1 MKLSTKRRKKEKSKL
16 AVVEGRR
23 KRRSKHLFRRR
34 FESKKAHSNQP
45 TVWTTTEKYAD
56 FGMRWKRLYVLCSR
70 LGHQARGP
78 TLALLRSLPQRCH
91 FNSVCHQVLR
101 KFIDLLTRPK
111 VTAEGA
117 HRRLSPP
124 PGRQLVHSRHPGP
137 VREREPRIIHHSQEH
152 PHARHRLG
160 MGRTTRTIGTTPTP
174 ACHRYHRF
182 PSTIDRCRWFRS
194 LVAYPPLLV

>member
-1 MKLSTKRRKKEKSKL
+1 MSEKIQALQASMKLSTKRRKKEKSKL
-16 AVVEGRR
+16 AVVAERR

-34 FESKKAHSNQP
+34 FERKKAHSNQP

-101 KFIDLLTRPK
+101 KFIGEFIALFTYFPGGFPVCWIMSLFVYGITVYLLIKKKLEFWQKKITK
-111 VTAEGA
+111 QKTKFG
-117 HRRLSPP
+117 
-124 PGRQLVHSRHPGP
+124 
-137 VREREPRIIHHSQEH
+137 
-152 PHARHRLG
+152 
-160 MGRTTRTIGTTPTP
+160 TIYLPNM
-174 ACHRYHRF
+174 
-182 PSTIDRCRWFRS
+182 
-194 LVAYPPLLV
+194 

>member
-16 AVVEGRR
+16 AVVVGRR

-101 KFIDLLTRPK
+101 KFIGEFIALFTYFPGGFQCVELFLNPLMTLL
-111 VTAEGA
+111 
-117 HRRLSPP
+117 
-124 PGRQLVHSRHPGP
+124 
-137 VREREPRIIHHSQEH
+137 IIY
-152 PHARHRLG
+152 L
-160 MGRTTRTIGTTPTP
+160 
-174 ACHRYHRF
+174 F
-182 PSTIDRCRWFRS
+182 
-194 LVAYPPLLV
+194 

>member
-1 MKLSTKRRKKEKSKL
+1 MKLSTKRRKKKKEKQQLASK
-16 AVVEGRR
+16 
-23 KRRSKHLFRRR
+23 RSKRSFRRR
-34 FESKKAHSNQP
+34 SEKGQSIQP
-45 TVWTTTEKYAD
+45 TTVWTTTEKYAD

-124 PGRQLVHSRHPGP
+124 PGRQLVHSRHHGP

-160 MGRTTRTIGTTPTP
+160 MGRTTRTTGKTPTP
-174 ACHRYHRF
+174 VCHRYHRF
-182 PSTIDRCRWFRS
+182 LSTIDRCRWFRS
-194 LVAYPPLLV
+194 LVVYPPPLV

>member
-1 MKLSTKRRKKEKSKL
+1 MILSAERRRKEEKL
-16 AVVEGRR
+16 V
-23 KRRSKHLFRRR
+23 RSKHLFR
-34 FESKKAHSNQP
+34 FEKGHTNQP

-117 HRRLSPP
+117 HHHLSPP
-124 PGRQLVHSRHPGP
+124 PGRQLVHSRHHGP

-152 PHARHRLG
+152 PHARHRID
-160 MGRTTRTIGTTPTP
+160 MGRTTRTIGKTFTPV
-174 ACHRYHRF
+174 CHRF
-182 PSTIDRCRWFRS
+182 LSTIDRYRWFRY
-194 LVAYPPLLV
+194 LVVYPHPLV

>member
-1 MKLSTKRRKKEKSKL
+1 MKLSTKRKKKKENKL
-16 AVVEGRR
+16 PVR
-23 KRRSKHLFRRR
+23 RRSKYLFRRS
-34 FESKKAHSNQP
+34 EKGHSNVP
-45 TVWTTTEKYAD
+45 TTTTTVWTTTEKYAD

-111 VTAEGA
+111 AIAEGV

-124 PGRQLVHSRHPGP
+124 PGRQLVHSRLPGP
-137 VREREPRIIHHSQEH
+137 VRERGPRIIHHSQEH

-160 MGRTTRTIGTTPTP
+160 MGKTTRTTGKTSTPV
-174 ACHRYHRF
+174 CHRYHRF
-182 PSTIDRCRWFRS
+182 LSTIDRYRWFRS
-194 LVAYPPLLV
+194 LVAYPHPLV